1 MASPLP
7 RWPGRRCKGPAAP
20 MNGFAGADVA
30 GTAATWVAAIATLAV
45 GSYLVGSRRP
55 FVLMQHLLAGLA
67 TGYLVLLAIRDVL
80 VPRLMVPLLERPR
93 ENALLVPALVLV
105 GMLIG
110 ASWLPRRAMAPVGA
124 ILVGGLAAFAL
135 GGAVVGTI
143 LPQIAAALPVT
154 RAAAADLV
162 GELISLAIT
171 SLVLLAF
178 LHGSPRGALTLRAA
192 TVGRWLLVGGIG
204 GWIGFLVVSRLSLL
218 VDRIGFLLGDW
229 LTVLR

>member
-1 MASPLP
+1 
-7 RWPGRRCKGPAAP
+7 
-20 MNGFAGADVA
+20 MNGFAGADLA
-30 GTAATWVAAIATLAV
+30 GTVATWVAAIATIAV
-45 GSYLVGSRRP
+45 WSYVVGARRL

-67 TGYLVLLAIRDVL
+67 TGYLVLLAIREVL
-80 VPRLMVPLLERPR
+80 VPRLVVPLIEHPR
-93 ENALLVPALVLV
+93 DGALLVLALVPI

-124 ILVGGLAAFAL
+124 ILVGGIAAFAL

-143 LPQIAAALPVT
+143 LPQIAAALP
-154 RAAAADLV
+154 AGGGASGDLA
-162 GELISLAIT
+162 GEVISLAIT

-178 LHGSPRGALTLRAA
+178 LHGAPRGTVTTRAA
-192 TVGRWLLVGGIG
+192 IVGRWLLVGGIG

-218 VDRIGFLLGDW
+218 VDRVAFLLGDW

>member
-1 MASPLP
+1 V
-7 RWPGRRCKGPAAP
+7 
-20 MNGFAGADVA
+20 NGFAVGDIG
-30 GTAATWVAAIATLAV
+30 GTVATWVAAIATLAV
-45 GSYLVGSRRP
+45 WSYLVGARRI

-80 VPRLMVPLLERPR
+80 VPRLAVPLIDHPR
-93 ENALLVPALVLV
+93 DNAPLVLALVLV
-105 GMLIG
+105 AILIG
-110 ASWLPRRAMAPVGA
+110 ASWLPRRAIAPVGA
-124 ILVGGLAAFAL
+124 ILVGGIAAFAL
-135 GGAVVGTI
+135 GGAVVGTV
-143 LPQIAAALPVT
+143 LPQIAAALP
-154 RAAAADLV
+154 RAGAASPDLV

-178 LHGSPRGALTLRAA
+178 LHGAPRGTLTTRAA

-204 GWIGFLVVSRLSLL
+204 GWLGFLTVSRLSLL